1 MNSGLSQSLPAE
13 ARFRQWGN
21 YAILAGFC
29 FGLMILALATW
40 SYTPYAFVLPAA
52 ILVGIAIGVLLRDP
66 LRALGLTMAGFFFIL
81 RKDTDLALLEV
92 AFHAY
97 LLGYLGHWFISRVF
111 FYKDTI
117 FKDLADW
124 LFFFYLLYTTST
136 LYLTLVF
143 NGRLD
148 IAISEWIPMTVFA
161 IYFPIKEACYRYEK
175 AVQVIL
181 GAVVALALLL
191 VTLNF
196 HEYYTDLTSATELWR
211 IAEERVRS
219 NELLMM
225 VMVIGLGV
233 HAIYAPSF
241 KYRLVTLLLSV
252 PFLAGVAITQSRS
265 LWVATALGFGITFLV
280 SEARQRRRLLLLA
293 TGGFAALLLV
303 GFIFLSDY
311 FLLVFTS
318 LLDRF
323 SSLQTATSKDI
334 SLINRFSE
342 WGAAWEAI
350 KLSPILGHG
359 YGVQFHFFDLTRE
372 VTMVKSHIHSV
383 YIGVLYR
390 HGLLGLT
397 MIGTFYVLSIKKA
410 FFMAKFKDIK
420 FQDRLL
426 AIAAL
431 SSLISITLG
440 ASTESLLLVDPGTMT
455 IALVTGLV
463 AGRWHRYM
471 AIQQASPASSEN
483 EAGAS

>member
-1 MNSGLSQSLPAE
+1 MNSGLSQPIPAE
-13 ARFRQWGN
+13 ASFRRWGN
-21 YAILAGFC
+21 NLLIAGLC
-29 FGLMILALATW
+29 FGLLVVALATW
-40 SYTPYAFVLPAA
+40 RYTSYAFLLPAA
-52 ILVGIAIGVLLRDP
+52 ILLGVGAGYLFRDP
-66 LRALGLTMAGFFFIL
+66 LRALSLTLLGFFFIL
-81 RKDTDLALLEV
+81 RNNIDFPALEM

-97 LLGYLGHWFISRVF
+97 LLGYLAHWFISRAF
-111 FYKDTI
+111 FYKDAI
-117 FKDLADW
+117 LKDLADW
-124 LFFFYLLYTTST
+124 LFFFYLLYTTAT
-136 LYLTLVF
+136 LYLTIVF

-148 IAISEWIPMTVFA
+148 IAITEWIPMTVFA

-175 AVQVIL
+175 AVPAVL
-181 GAVVALALLL
+181 GSVVMLALVL
-191 VTLNF
+191 VLFNF
-196 HEYYTDLTSATELWR
+196 HEYYTDLTSAVELWR

-225 VMVIGLGV
+225 VMAIGLGV
-233 HAIYAPSF
+233 HVVYAPSLR
-241 KYRLVTLLLSV
+241 YRILALALSV
-252 PFLAGVAITQSRS
+252 PFLTGVAITQSRA

-280 SEARQRRRLLLLA
+280 AEARERRRLILLA
-293 TGGFAALLLV
+293 TGGFAAVLLV

-311 FLLVFTS
+311 FLLVFSS

-342 WGAAWEAI
+342 WSAAWEAI
-350 KLSPILGHG
+350 KHSPILGHG
-359 YGVQFHFFDLTRE
+359 YGVQFQFFDLTRE

-390 HGLLGLT
+390 HGLIGLGL
-397 MIGTFYVLSIKKA
+397 IGTFYLLSLKKA
-410 FFMAKFKDIK
+410 FFMVRCKGIA

-426 AIAAL
+426 AIGAL
-431 SSLISITLG
+431 SSLVAITLG

-471 AIQQASPASSEN
+471 AMQPAAPSDN
-483 EAGAS
+483 A